1 MILCHFSFPKMIG
14 ALVSVI
20 IISAAVTVRADVSDT
35 ATDTDIGTGRFG
47 GFYKVVS
54 STDPSVPATETH
66 EYFFDF
72 GRGIQAGKLSGSVA
86 ISVRQNPNVKV
97 RMLVWQYFPE
107 TGKMVIGNPYAEGL
121 RKAVALGAWQMK
133 GLPNGVLFERGSY
146 QIVLHRAD
154 EGD

>member
-1 MILCHFSFPKMIG
+1 MMILCHFSFPKMIG
-14 ALVSVI
+14 ALVGAIIFSV
-20 IISAAVTVRADVSDT
+20 AVTVRADVSDT
-35 ATDTDIGTGRFG
+35 DTGRFG

-54 STDPSVPATETH
+54 STDPSVPATDTH

-86 ISVRQNPNVKV
+86 MSVRQNPNVQV

-107 TGKMVIGNPYAEGL
+107 TGKMVIGNPYAEGS

-154 EGD
+154 ESD

>member
-1 MILCHFSFPKMIG
+1 MMILCHFSFPKMIG
-14 ALVSVI
+14 AMVGAI
-20 IISAAVTVRADVSDT
+20 IFSAAVTVRADVS
-35 ATDTDIGTGRFG
+35 DTDIGTGRFG

-86 ISVRQNPNVKV
+86 ISVRQNPNIKV

-107 TGKMVIGNPYAEGL
+107 TGKMVIGNPYAEGS

-133 GLPNGVLFERGSY
+133 GLLNGVLFARGSY

-154 EGD
+154 ESD